1 MFENHSTQ
9 DFFVKSEPGSESGFV
24 CVKAVLDRVSRFSYI
39 ELTLKRVPVQF
50 IQNQ

>member
-9 DFFVKSEPGSESGFV
+9 DFFVKSEPGLV
-24 CVKAVLDRVSRFSYI
+24 CVKAMLDRVSRFSYI
-39 ELTLKRVPVQF
+39 ELTLKRVRVQF